1 MHCKTTKKPAKPVKS
16 AKKKPATPKPKAKKK
31 PATKK
36 PATKSK
42 FGGYYSTK
50 KSDNKKKKA
59 PRKKSKSSSSSDCIV
74 CMDKKAV
81 KTLNPY
87 GCPHKGKMCKSC
99 TSEVART
106 SNMCPTCRRGPG
118 PPPPTRRLLHP
129 LAEISQDGSVQPNM
143 EMILNRL
150 ISLNYMNGRSI
161 DAYIEAFRRSTVPP
175 DQSNAIISGLRVIRQ
190 NEFPEDFGGQVTI
203 NNRSLLERDQNGN
216 ITPIVGN
223 VLMAMETLNARN
235 VYDLIRSI
243 YALDVLDEA
252 GLNIFAESIAEYDWD
267 RYLSGH

>member
-1 MHCKTTKKPAKPVKS
+1 MHCKIKKKPVKPAKKPTKPVKP
-16 AKKKPATPKPKAKKK
+16 AKKP
-31 PATKK
+31 
-36 PATKSK
+36 KSK

-50 KSDNKKKKA
+50 KSDKKKKKA
-59 PRKKSKSSSSSDCIV
+59 PRKMSKSSSSSDCVV

-118 PPPPTRRLLHP
+118 PPPPTRRRLHP

-190 NEFPEDFGGQVTI
+190 NEFPEDFGGQVII

-223 VLMAMETLNARN
+223 ILMAMEALNASN
-235 VYDLIRSI
+235 VYELIRSV